1 MSAVTDEVV
10 NPHSAMNTT
19 THVPQPSICE
29 NSRVPVNP
37 TCSPAI
43 KSELLCPFSHAV
55 DVSGRSFPGS
65 DRPCQNR
72 GASEEV
78 LRGAVQDATPIA
90 FGEARVGQTFQE
102 VIQTDPKYVQL
113 FTRKYGDSQKETHKA
128 LLYFINLYLSLCGK
142 TGLDPGDRNPSPPE
156 ASCSTHGPESQ
167 EPRSPVR
174 QAGHCESGQ
183 LVRRG
188 HAMDPRS
195 RVLQEQL
202 PVKAPRLPSW
212 PAQPIPLRR
221 TTSSLDEPGGCGCK
235 VELLALSVLELGIS
249 CFEVLNWDTFSG
261 VVFW

>member
-43 KSELLCPFSHAV
+43 KSELLCPSSHAV

-90 FGEARVGQTFQE
+90 FGEARVFNG
-102 VIQTDPKYVQL
+102 
-113 FTRKYGDSQKETHKA
+113 SH
-128 LLYFINLYLSLCGK
+128 
-142 TGLDPGDRNPSPPE
+142 
-156 ASCSTHGPESQ
+156 ESM
-167 EPRSPVR
+167 
-174 QAGHCESGQ
+174 GT
-183 LVRRG
+183 VRRRPTK
-188 HAMDPRS
+188 HS
-195 RVLQEQL
+195 C
-202 PVKAPRLPSW
+202 
-212 PAQPIPLRR
+212 
-221 TTSSLDEPGGCGCK
+221 TSSTSICHYVERQDLTQGIETQVHQKPVVPHMALKAKSRAAPSDKLDTVSQDSWSEEDMPWIPEVG
-235 VELLALSVLELGIS
+235 S
-249 CFEVLNWDTFSG
+249 CRSNCP
-261 VVFW
+261 